1 MVTGVV
7 TVFIHAIDTEKFPTT
22 PPGWRW
28 AVHLG
33 GNPHDLGSCMNAG
46 WCPTRTEAGIEGE
59 MVGVAVAKAVSIA
72 TGVRWRYFVN
82 DLDYDPINAGEDF
95 IFRVPKETY

>member
-7 TVFIHAIDTEKFPTT
+7 TVFLHQVNTEAHPSV

-33 GNPHDLGSCMNAG
+33 GNPHDLDACMNAG
-46 WCPTRTEAGIEGE
+46 WCPDRLEAALEGE
-59 MVGVAVAKAVSIA
+59 MVGVTVAKAVSA
-72 TGVRWRYFVN
+72 VTGVRWQYRVTELN
-82 DLDYDPINAGEDF
+82 LDPIAAGEDF
-95 IFRVPKETY
+95 IFRVPEEG